1 MPYREVGM
9 LHVKEVLHLWLG
21 RVPKQRIAQLTGLDR
36 KTVRRY
42 IALALEQG
50 MQPAPG
56 DPLGASPAVPV
67 VSDEQLAAV
76 LLALKNEPGR
86 RHGESWQRCVEHRA
100 FIEAKLVEAKL
111 SKVRRLLLRQGVE
124 IPYATLHRFAVTE
137 LGYGRSTAT
146 MPVTDPEPGMEIQ
159 LDTGWVGSFAPD
171 LFGKRRRFRAWI
183 FTAVCSRHRFVY
195 PVLRETTASAI
206 EACEAAWEYFGGVF
220 PVLIPDNTKT
230 IVQDAD
236 ALGAT
241 ITRVFLEYAQAR
253 GFHIDA
259 ARSRHPRD
267 KARVE
272 RSVQTVRDDCFAA
285 EALQALED
293 ARHHGRRWAHEEY
306 GMRRHSTTH
315 RRPLEHFE
323 AVERPRLLAP
333 PVQPYEVPLWAEPK
347 VARDQHAQVD
357 RALYSLPLEYRG
369 KRVQARADR
378 TTVRF
383 YLGGLLIKTHP
394 RMAPGQRSTDA
405 TDFPAE
411 KAAYALRDLEFLKAQ
426 AALHGTAVGE
436 LAAILLDG
444 PLPWTRM
451 RRVYAL
457 LRLAQKFGSTRVNT
471 ACRTA
476 LAFEM
481 YDVRRLQRIIELG
494 RETGRDTSREGEDP
508 RVIGAPIAAA
518 LTATV
523 IPIAR
528 YLRPA
533 SQYTL
538 PLTTPSSPGST
549 APMPSTLPTLS
560 CSPISPTSP
569 TSPTSHPISGD
580 SA

>member
-9 LHVKEVLHLWLG
+9 LQVKEVLRLWLA
-21 RVPKQRIAQLTGLDR
+21 RVSKNRIAALTQVDR

-42 IALALEQG
+42 IAVALEQG
-50 MQPAPG
+50 LTPAPG
-56 DPLGASPAVPV
+56 GAIGLG
-67 VSDEQLAAV
+67 DEQLASV
-76 LLALKNEPGR
+76 LLALKNDAGR
-86 RHGESWQRCVEHRA
+86 PRGESWQRCVEHRA
-100 FIEAKLVEAKL
+100 FIEARLAEAKL
-111 SKVRRLLLRQGVE
+111 SKVRRLLVRQGVE

-137 LGYGRSTAT
+137 LGYGRAAAT
-146 MPVTDPEPGMEIQ
+146 MPVADPEPGMEVQ

-171 LFGKRRRFRAWI
+171 LFGQRRRFRAWI

-195 PVLRETTASAI
+195 PVLRETTATAI
-206 EACEAAWEYFGGVF
+206 EACEAAWAYFGGVF
-220 PVLIPDNTKT
+220 PVLIPDNTKA

-236 ALGAT
+236 ALGAG
-241 ITRVFLEYAQAR
+241 ITRTFLEYAQAR
-253 GFHIDA
+253 GFHIDPT
-259 ARSRHPRD
+259 RSRHPRD
-267 KARVE
+267 KPRVE

-285 EALQALED
+285 EALQSLED
-293 ARHHGRRWAHEEY
+293 ARHHARRWAHDEY

-323 AVERPRLLAP
+323 SVEQPQLLPAP
-333 PVQPYEVPLWAEPK
+333 SDAYEIPLWAQPK

-369 KRVQARADR
+369 KRLHARADR

-383 YLGGLLIKTHP
+383 YRGGILIKTHP

-405 TDFPAE
+405 ADFPPE
-411 KAAYALRDLEFLKAQ
+411 KAAYAMRDLDFLKEQ

-436 LAAILLDG
+436 LATIVLDG

-457 LRLAQKFGSTRVNT
+457 LRLAQKFGSARVNT

-481 YDVRRLQRIIELG
+481 YDVRRLQRIIETGSEAG
-494 RETGRDTSREGEDP
+494 RAPDAGR
-508 RVIGAPIAAA
+508 GAPPQRTATAP
-518 LTATV
+518 ATV

-528 YLRPA
+528 YLRPP
-533 SQYTL
+533 SQYAL
-538 PLTTPSSPGST
+538 PLATPSAST
-549 APMPSTLPTLS
+549 EAPSS
-560 CSPISPTSP
+560 
-569 TSPTSHPISGD
+569 SHVVLTPAHSRSGD
-580 SA
+580 PT

>member
-9 LHVKEVLHLWLG
+9 LHVKEVLRLWLAG
-21 RVPKQRIAQLTGLDR
+21 VPKQRIAQLAGVDR

-50 MQPAPG
+50 LRPAPEAG
-56 DPLGASPAVPV
+56 SNPV

-100 FIEAKLVEAKL
+100 FIEAKLGEAKL

-124 IPYATLHRFAVTE
+124 IPYPTLHRFAVTE
-137 LGYGRSTAT
+137 LGYGRSAAT
-146 MPVTDPEPGMEIQ
+146 MPVADPEPGIEVQ

-171 LFGKRRRFRAWI
+171 LFGKRQRFRAWI

-206 EACEAAWEYFGGVF
+206 EACEAAWAYFGGVF
-220 PVLIPDNTKT
+220 PVVIPDNTKT

-285 EALQALED
+285 EALQVLED
-293 ARHHGRRWAHEEY
+293 ARHHGRRWAHDEY

-323 AVERPRLLAP
+323 AVEQPRLLAAP
-333 PVQPYEVPLWAEPK
+333 TEPYDVPLWAEPK

-369 KRVQARADR
+369 KHVQARADR

-383 YLGGLLIKTHP
+383 YLSGLLIKTHP
-394 RMAPGQRSTDA
+394 RVAPGQRSTDA
-405 TDFPAE
+405 ADFPPE
-411 KAAYALRDLEFLKAQ
+411 KAAYALRDLDFLKTQ

-481 YDVRRLQRIIELG
+481 YDVRRLTRIIELG
-494 RETGRDTSREGEDP
+494 RETAGETARES
-508 RVIGAPIAAA
+508 GASQACPP
-518 LTATV
+518 ATPAPAGV

-528 YLRPA
+528 YLRPV

-538 PLTTPSSPGST
+538 PLPALPAVSQDGST
-549 APMPSTLPTLS
+549 HPTPHPLP
-560 CSPISPTSP
+560 
-569 TSPTSHPISGD
+569 GD